1 VCLFFILFI
10 FAAVVVAGGL
20 QIRAAELRQI
30 LLELGPV
37 WFLRFFFYF
46 FSLLLKSM
54 LGLFSKKISCVCY
67 FCVQAYI
74 KIAQAV
80 SSRPVSCFNSYI
92 LINYDSFFFNAVE
105 EKEKAEKLSI
115 GKNLN

>member
-10 FAAVVVAGGL
+10 YAAVVVAGGL

-46 FSLLLKSM
+46 F
-54 LGLFSKKISCVCY
+54 
-67 FCVQAYI
+67 
-74 KIAQAV
+74 
-80 SSRPVSCFNSYI
+80 PSY
-92 LINYDSFFFNAVE
+92 
-105 EKEKAEKLSI
+105 
-115 GKNLN
+115 